1 MTPMTRD
8 QSSGGVVPT
17 AAVVAGPAGVGKTT
31 LAATL
36 AARLGAALL
45 DLDTATAPLVEVVA
59 GLLGSDDLDGA
70 ALAGATRAARYEVLL
85 AVAEDCL
92 RCGTPVVLV
101 APFTAERAS
110 GPAWAGL
117 GGRLAGAGGRPTL
130 VWAHAPREVL
140 RERLV
145 RRGAGRDAAKLA
157 DLDAHLS
164 RLDLT
169 PPVAPHV
176 AVDTSAPLDLE
187 GLAAA
192 LRG

>member
-1 MTPMTRD
+1 MTPMTHAEPT
-8 QSSGGVVPT
+8 GG
-17 AAVVAGPAGVGKTT
+17 AAPSAVVVAGPAGVGKTT

-92 RCGTPVVLV
+92 RCGTAVVLV
-101 APFTAERAS
+101 APFTTERAS
-110 GPAWAGL
+110 APAWGGL
-117 GGRLAGAGGRPTL
+117 AARLRDAGGLATL

-140 RERLV
+140 RDRLV
-145 RRGAGRDAAKLA
+145 GRGADRDAAKLA
-157 DLDAHLS
+157 DLDAHLA
-164 RLDLT
+164 RLDLSA
-169 PPVAPHV
+169 PEAPHV
-176 AVDTSAPLDLE
+176 AVDTSLPLDLE

>member
-1 MTPMTRD
+1 MTPMTRAEPTERP
-8 QSSGGVVPT
+8 VPP

-59 GLLGSDDLDGA
+59 GLLGSDDLDGP

-85 AVAEDCL
+85 ALAEDCL

-101 APFTAERAS
+101 APFSAERAS
-110 GPAWAGL
+110 APAWE
-117 GGRLAGAGGRPTL
+117 RLAERLDAAGGRPSL

-140 RERLV
+140 RERLLG
-145 RRGAGRDAAKLA
+145 RAAGRDAGKLA
-157 DLDAHLS
+157 DLDAHLA
-164 RLDLT
+164 RLDLSE
-169 PPVAPHV
+169 PAAPHL
-176 AVDTSAPLDLE
+176 AVDTSVPLDLE
-187 GLAAA
+187 GLATA
-192 LRG
+192 LGG

>member
-1 MTPMTRD
+1 MTPMTRV
-8 QSSGGVVPT
+8 QPGEGGVLP

-110 GPAWAGL
+110 ASAWTHLA
-117 GGRLAGAGGRPTL
+117 GRLAAAGGRPTL

-145 RRGAGRDAAKLA
+145 GRAAGRDAAKLA
-157 DLDAHLS
+157 DLDAHLD
-164 RLDLT
+164 RLDLS
-169 PPVAPHV
+169 PPAAPHV
-176 AVDTSAPLDLE
+176 AVDTSEPLDLE